1 VACRISVFHASSYTV
16 SLQTRQRQARTCLP
30 APGFGQC
37 ATITFGYRSSW
48 PSGHRSGGIS
58 VTGAQGLYLR
68 CHRLVAG
75 EKAEERLV
83 GTVVIGIA
91 GDRTCE
97 ITHFETAI
105 SPYFGLPRTLNWIGI
120 RRHAGLSF

>member
-1 VACRISVFHASSYTV
+1 MPAGSRLRPVRHDHIRVPQLVAVRASLGRY
-16 SLQTRQRQARTCLP
+16 L
-30 APGFGQC
+30 GD
-37 ATITFGYRSSW
+37 
-48 PSGHRSGGIS
+48 
-58 VTGAQGLYLR
+58 GAQGLYLR

-75 EKAEERLV
+75 EKAEERPV